1 MTIEELKAQLDALRA
16 ARYSGMLTVKAGDKW
31 LTYKSDAEMQ
41 AAIHDLEREIA
52 NAEGRRPARRI
63 RVYASKGL

>member
-52 NAEGRRPARRI
+52 NAEGRRSARRI
-63 RVYASKGL
+63 RVYTSKEL

>member
-1 MTIEELKAQLDALRA
+1 
-16 ARYSGMLTVKAGDKW
+16 MLTVKAGDKW

-41 AAIHDLEREIA
+41 AAIRDLEREIA

-63 RVYASKGL
+63 RVYTSKGL